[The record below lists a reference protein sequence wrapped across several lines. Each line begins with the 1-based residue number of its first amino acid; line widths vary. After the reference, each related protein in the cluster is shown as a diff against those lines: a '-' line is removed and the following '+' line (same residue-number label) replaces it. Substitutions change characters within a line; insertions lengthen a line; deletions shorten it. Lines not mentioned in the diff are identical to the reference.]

1 MLTLSDLFLKVMV
14 KGQVFIQYVQLL
26 KILEFES

>member
-1 MLTLSDLFLKVMV
+1 MLNLSDLFLKVMV
-14 KGQVFIQYVQLL
+14 KGQVFIQYGQLL

>member
-1 MLTLSDLFLKVMV
+1 MLNLSDLFLKVMV